1 MKYSVNS
8 SKLFEG
14 IEELVANVVLEDG
27 VHILRLKSTEKSN
40 LYEVVGNTAVKT
52 DEPLL
57 ETQLLEG
64 MTIRANLEQAYQLIE
79 RYKEESKKAWD
90 RADVYKHKYED
101 SESEKERMQDE
112 YDDLICTKNEE
123 LRAKDEEIAKL
134 KAQLEYEKENPRNV
148 NNYIQC
154 SQYNIG
160 STNKPSQ
167 LVKEIQEETGDIGL
181 QNGDAMADK
190 KSNEE
195 VPTANAIEDVKI
207 CQFINQ
213 EKIKKHTT
221 YGRTEEERI
230 DAYNRRIYRES
241 QKPFPKFVKFL
252 KSENDCSN
260 MIYDTEDY
268 QYIYDHFVE
277 CYGSLHANYTSF
289 RNACNGIMN
298 GKSNGFYWKPHK

>member
-27 VHILRLKSTEKSN
+27 VHILRLKSTEKTN

-64 MTIRANLEQAYQLIE
+64 MTVRVDLEQAHQLIE
-79 RYKEESKKAWD
+79 RYKEESRRAWD
-90 RADVYKHKYED
+90 RADVYKLKYED

-112 YDDLICTKNEE
+112 YEELIRAKNEE

-134 KAQLEYEKENPRNV
+134 KTLLEYEKDNPRNV
-148 NNYIQC
+148 NNYVQG

-167 LVKEIQEETGDIGL
+167 LVQEIKEKAGDVVV
-181 QNGDAMADK
+181 QNGGAVADK
-190 KSNEE
+190 MNNEE
-195 VPTANAIEDVKI
+195 VPTANTIEDIKI

-213 EKIKKHTT
+213 EKVKNHTT

-230 DAYNRRIYRES
+230 DEYNRRIYRES
-241 QKPFPKFVKFL
+241 QKTFPKFVKFL
-252 KSENDCSN
+252 KSENDCGMMS
-260 MIYDTEDY
+260 YDTEDY
-268 QYIYDHFVE
+268 QDIYEHFVE

-289 RNACNGIMN
+289 RNACKGVMN
-298 GKSNGFYWKPHK
+298 GRSNGFYWKPHK